1 MPNSEDNPTVTP
13 LASKPS
19 PNPSPS
25 PIKSQSSSSHAPPP
39 NGNAIS
45 TNNNK
50 PTLHNINNEFIVSAA
65 SKIASQPVQVSD
77 PRVWGVVTAIS
88 NRARKRPEG
97 MNMLLT
103 LDQHCIGRTVEE
115 PSFQIMAPAVS
126 ATHCKIYKKQISPD
140 ADDLPN
146 NCVCAFLKDS
156 STNGTYLNWEK
167 LSKSS
172 PEAKLQ
178 HGDIISIAFA
188 PHHEH
193 AFAFVYREVS
203 RFPSAAEGALLKRKA
218 DDIGSEN
225 KRLKGIGIG
234 SSEGPISLN
243 DFRSLQR
250 SNTELRKQLE
260 NQVVT
265 IESLRSETHAVI
277 EIVKETVNR
286 FLCFLLMLS
295 SVLAAGYDHRC
306 SLCEVDN
313 LLRNSMELK
322 ELKESVSKIY
332 LDQMKEL
339 QQMLE
344 GKEKELADSAKISSE
359 QKHAF
364 EDLTVRLNSCEQ
376 SLVEANEIICSQK
389 ASITELKALLTEER
403 DHRREEREKALE
415 DMKSNVQRAQAEAQE
430 EIKRISDSSSRREN
444 ELQEMIVKLQD
455 SEKERGLL
463 VENLRTKLEDARQK
477 LVTSDN
483 KIRQLEGLICEEQ
496 LTSNTRKKVMHPD
509 IYKSQRLVKYLL
521 TSIFYIVVC
530 RDRDLDREMKRM
542 RKELE
547 SEKQAAREE
556 AWAKVSALELEISA
570 AMRDLDF
577 ESRRLKA
584 ARERIMLRETQ
595 LRAFY
600 STTEEIQGLFAK
612 QQEQLKTMQRTLEDE
627 ENYDN
632 TSVDTDTNLNHE
644 TVLGFGNRGRGEN
657 INKVAKVTSS
667 ASAKSCGRDNN
678 LTSSDEAS
686 ETEKHDCNTRDQEE
700 GQDTQEVEHTSAEH
714 VKGGFGS
721 EIYGAGAA
729 PINEGGL
736 METEGHLEIDG
747 VGTTPVLEGE
757 LVGTEQVIETESLG
771 MTSDKNLDL
780 NRCVSAGDTMQL
792 DEENNAV
799 ENQEHARMTDT
810 EDVHHSPNKVL
821 EVENPMDDTEGTIKT
836 SDLLASEVAGSWAY
850 SAAPSVHGENDLSRV
865 KDSEEVCPALAH
877 DSVGTVAESQNIP
890 PSKVISSSRNDER
903 IALSEMIGIVSPDLK
918 EQFSISARSNVKGGA
933 EKMADSN
940 SDTDTDTDNCTDN
953 EEGNNLDP
961 PQVAS
966 DAETIGSDQGNQESD
981 PDDTMD
987 EDNEGTEVDSP
998 P

>member
-19 PNPSPS
+19 PNPSP
-25 PIKSQSSSSHAPPP
+25 IKSQSSSSHAPPP
-39 NGNAIS
+39 NQNNNNNGNAIS

-77 PRVWGVVTAIS
+77 PRVWGVLTAIS

-126 ATHCKIYKKQISPD
+126 ATHCKIYKKQISAD

-277 EIVKETVNR
+277 ERRET
-286 FLCFLLMLS
+286 
-295 SVLAAGYDHRC
+295 
-306 SLCEVDN
+306 
-313 LLRNSMELK
+313 ELK
-322 ELKESVSKIY
+322 DLKESVSKIY
-332 LDQMKEL
+332 LDQLKEL

-359 QKHAF
+359 QKHAL
-364 EDLTVRLNSCEQ
+364 EDLTLRLNSCEQ

-403 DHRREEREKALE
+403 DHRRQEREKALE
-415 DMKSNVQRAQAEAQE
+415 DIKSNVQRAQAEAQE

-477 LVTSDN
+477 LVASDN

-496 LTSNTRKKVMHPD
+496 LTSNTRKKR
-509 IYKSQRLVKYLL
+509 IE
-521 TSIFYIVVC
+521 
-530 RDRDLDREMKRM
+530 DLDREMKRM

-736 METEGHLEIDG
+736 METEGHLETDG

-821 EVENPMDDTEGTIKT
+821 EVENPMDDTERTIKT

-850 SAAPSVHGENDLSRV
+850 SAAPSVHGENDLSRL
-865 KDSEEVCPALAH
+865 KDSEEVCPALAP

-940 SDTDTDTDNCTDN
+940 SDTNTDTDNCTDN